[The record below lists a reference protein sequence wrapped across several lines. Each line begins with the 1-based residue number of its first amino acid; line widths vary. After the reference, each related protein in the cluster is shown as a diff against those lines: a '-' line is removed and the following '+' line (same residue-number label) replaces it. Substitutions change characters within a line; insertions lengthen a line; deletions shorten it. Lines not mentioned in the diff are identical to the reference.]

1 MNTHK
6 QPITLDD
13 VMAYVDGQL
22 DADRRQQVEAAI
34 RADAQ
39 LLDRVA
45 ALRAQRQAL
54 HSRYDPVLTE
64 PIPLRLLA
72 ARRPG
77 GTAWLRVASIAVWM
91 VIGAGTGSVLTWQYL
106 AQSQGAPADVAFG
119 RGEIDLPRFVHQAT
133 VAHIAYAPE
142 VRHPVE
148 IYSAQE
154 QQLVSWL
161 SRRLDRQLRVPNLG
175 SAGFRLVGGR
185 LLPGEVNK
193 PAAQF
198 MYENSAGQRITLY
211 LRGMAQPTPET
222 AFRFAWHGG
231 IATFY
236 WVDRDW
242 GYALSGD
249 LPRAAL
255 LNVATSVHRQ
265 LGG

>member
-1 MNTHK
+1 MNTHIH
-6 QPITLDD
+6 PVTLDD

-22 DADRRQQVEAAI
+22 ATDRRLQVDAAI

-39 LLDRVA
+39 LAERIA

-54 HSRYDPVLTE
+54 HKRYDAVLAE
-64 PIPLRLLA
+64 PIPVRLLA
-72 ARRPG
+72 TRRT
-77 GTAWLRVASIAVWM
+77 GTAWLRVAPIAIWLG
-91 VIGAGTGSVLTWQYL
+91 IGAGLGSILTWQYV
-106 AQSQGAPADVAFG
+106 AQPNGAPASMALNS
-119 RGEIDLPRFVHQAT
+119 GEIDLPRFVHQAT

-154 QQLVSWL
+154 QRLVSWL
-161 SRRLDRQLRVPNLG
+161 SRRLDRQLRAPHLG
-175 SAGFRLVGGR
+175 GAGFRLVGGR

-198 MYENSAGQRITLY
+198 MYENRAGQRITLY
-211 LRGMAQPTPET
+211 LRGMAQPTPES
-222 AFRFAWHGG
+222 AFRFTWHGG

-242 GYALSGD
+242 GYALSGG
-249 LPRAAL
+249 LPRAVL

-265 LGG
+265 LDG